1 METTLNRIVIKAGN
15 NQFVFGG
22 GGSGQPA
29 PNSVGTEEIKDGS
42 VQMEDLSPEVRK
54 GLDELDNI
62 SLTDEDIEKWFD
74 DDPNNDDPEET
85 HDTQEAGAGSGEVEG
100 GGADLDSPDE

>member
-1 METTLNRIVIKAGN
+1 METTLNQFVIKVGN
-15 NQFVFGG
+15 NQFELGG

-29 PNSVGTEEIKDGS
+29 PNSVGTEEIKDES

-85 HDTQEAGAGSGEVEG
+85 PDTQEAGADSGEADG
-100 GGADLDSPDE
+100 GGANLDGIDE